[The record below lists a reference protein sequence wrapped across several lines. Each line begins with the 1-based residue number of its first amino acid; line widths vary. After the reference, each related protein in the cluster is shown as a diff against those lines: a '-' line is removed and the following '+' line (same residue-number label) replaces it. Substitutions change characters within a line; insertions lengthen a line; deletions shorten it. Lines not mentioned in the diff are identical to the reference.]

1 MRMVIDGKTFVGQPE
16 CAQILCCSVK
26 CLEAWRTKKIGPA
39 YHRIGG
45 PAGRVMYGLD
55 DIVAFINGGRVEPQA
70 A

>member
-1 MRMVIDGKTFVGQPE
+1 MRMVIDGKTYIGQPE

-26 CLEAWRTKKIGPA
+26 TLEAWRTKKIGPA

-45 PAGRVMYGLD
+45 RVMFDRD
-55 DIVAFINGGRVEPQA
+55 DIVAFINAGRVEPQA

>member
-1 MRMVIDGKTFVGQPE
+1 MRMVIDGKTYIGQPE

-26 CLEAWRTKKIGPA
+26 CLEAWRTKKTGPA

-45 PAGRVMYGLD
+45 RVMFDLD
-55 DIVAFINGGRVEPQA
+55 DIVAFINAGRVESNA

>member
-1 MRMVIDGKTFVGQPE
+1 MVIDGKTYIGQPE

-45 PAGRVMYGLD
+45 RVMFDLD
-55 DIVAFINGGRVEPQA
+55 DIVAFVNGGRVEPRA